1 MPRNPAAAEARSE
14 FNNVQDFFQTLGTER
29 TFNFDNAALERRFH
43 LLQKESHPDRFAG
56 AQSGVLESALD
67 RSSDIN
73 EAYRTLRQP
82 LSRTKHLLALYGY
95 SVEQSKNVPMDLLE
109 TVMNV
114 QEKVAELEF
123 ASDEQRAEI
132 SESIEPLID
141 DLEERRVVIDD
152 ESDILRSEWDQM
164 PTHTNPGET
173 CTDDEKIILQ
183 QLSSKLA
190 SRAYITTLL
199 DSLKAAA
206 KGESMVLKH

>member
-1 MPRNPAAAEARSE
+1 MT
-14 FNNVQDFFQTLGTER
+14 DFFLTLGTER
-29 TFNFDNAALERRFH
+29 TFNFDDAALERRFH

-56 AQSGVLESALD
+56 ADSGVLESALD

-73 EAYRTLRQP
+73 EAYRTLRDP
-82 LSRTKHLLALYGY
+82 LRRTKHLLILYGY

-109 TVMNV
+109 LVMNV

-123 ASDEQRAEI
+123 ANEDQKSEI
-132 SESIEPLID
+132 IESIDPLVDGLSERRTLID
-141 DLEERRVVIDD
+141 IESNELKKQWD
-152 ESDILRSEWDQM
+152 EMPSHSEPGGDI
-164 PTHTNPGET
+164 
-173 CTDDEKIILQ
+173 TDNEKIILQ

-199 DSLKAAA
+199 DSLTAAA